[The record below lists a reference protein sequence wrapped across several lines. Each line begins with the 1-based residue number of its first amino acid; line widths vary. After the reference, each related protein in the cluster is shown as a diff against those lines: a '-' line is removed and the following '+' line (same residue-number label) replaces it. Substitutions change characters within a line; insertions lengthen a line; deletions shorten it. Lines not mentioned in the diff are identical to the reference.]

1 MKKIFRLLFSRLT
14 VIFLAILLQIVA
26 VALFVTV
33 FQSYYLWIRIVSSA
47 ITVIVL
53 LGIINRDMTI
63 EGKLP
68 WALTVALLPVFGTIL
83 YLCFSRNYASRRER
97 KLFETLPSAEFN
109 DANIPVPE
117 NIAGQMRY
125 LNKMGNTTFSN
136 TDTYY
141 FANGEDFWKDLLAEL
156 NKAEKFIFMEYFI
169 VERGKMFDA
178 ILEILQRKVKEGV
191 EVRLMYDDVGSLPH
205 IGHLFCHQMRKT
217 GINCVRF
224 GKLRPFVS
232 AVYNN
237 RDHRKI
243 TVIDGKIAYTG
254 GINLADEY
262 INETHP
268 FGHWKDTAVK
278 LDGEGV
284 AGLTY
289 MFLQMFDIAQNKSE
303 RYEKYFV
310 ETAMYS
316 KEREQLNDGINRGI
330 VVPFADGPKP
340 LYPDYVAR
348 SAYLN
353 MINLAEKSL
362 YITTPYLVCDEAF
375 NEAIIRTADRG
386 VDVNIIIPGI
396 PDKKSVYCL
405 TKQSANK
412 LVKHNVKLY
421 VYNKG
426 FVHAKGIVADDS
438 AGIVGTINLD
448 YRSFMHHYEDGVFMY
463 NTTAIAELKQDM
475 LETIAQ
481 CRKVTVSNKLSLW
494 EKVVCFFANVFR
506 PML

>member
-1 MKKIFRLLFSRLT
+1 MKKFFRLLFSRFT
-14 VIFLAILLQIVA
+14 VIFLAILLQVVA
-26 VALFVTV
+26 AALVITL
-33 FQSYYLWIRIVSSA
+33 FQSYYLWIRIISTA
-47 ITVIVL
+47 LTFIVL

-68 WALTVALLPVFGTIL
+68 WALIVALLPVFGVIL
-83 YLCFSRNYASRRER
+83 YLSFSRNYASKRER
-97 KLFETLPSAEFN
+97 KLFATLPRASFDNTVTNAP
-109 DANIPVPE
+109 ANIE
-117 NIAGQMRY
+117 GQMKY
-125 LNKMGNTTFSN
+125 LNKMGNYSFKN
-136 TDTYY
+136 TDTTY
-141 FANGEDFWKDLLAEL
+141 FSSGEDFWKDLLFELENAER
-156 NKAEKFIFMEYFI
+156 FIFMEYFI
-169 VERGKMFDA
+169 IERGKMFDP
-178 ILEILQRKVKEGV
+178 ILDILKRKVKEGV

-205 IGHLFCHQMRKT
+205 IGHPFCHQVRKS
-217 GINCVRF
+217 GIDCVRF
-224 GKLRPFVS
+224 GKLKPFVS

-243 TVIDGKIAYTG
+243 TVIDGKIGYTG

-268 FGHWKDTAVK
+268 FGYWKDTAVK
-278 LDGEGV
+278 LVGDGV
-284 AGLTY
+284 AALTY

-303 RYEKYFV
+303 GYEKYLV
-310 ETAMYS
+310 ATALYAN
-316 KEREQLNDGINRGI
+316 EREQTNVNNNCGI
-330 VVPFADGPKP
+330 VIPFADGPKP

-375 NEAIIRTADRG
+375 NDAIIRAADRG
-386 VDVNIIIPGI
+386 VDVNIVIPNI

-421 VYNKG
+421 AYTNG
-426 FVHAKGIVADDS
+426 FIHAKGIVADNVC
-438 AGIVGTINLD
+438 GIVGTINLD

-463 NTTAIAELKQDM
+463 ETNALRQLKEDMVATITESEPLTT
-475 LETIAQ
+475 
-481 CRKVTVSNKLSLW
+481 SNKLKLW
-494 EKVVCFFANVFR
+494 EKVVCFCANVFR

>member
-1 MKKIFRLLFSRLT
+1 MKKLFRLLFSRFTL
-14 VIFLAILLQIVA
+14 IFLAILLQIVA
-26 VALFVTV
+26 VALLITV
-33 FQSYYLWIRIVSSA
+33 FQSYYVWISIIFAA
-47 ITVIVL
+47 ITLVVL
-53 LGIINRDMTI
+53 LDIINRDMTI

-68 WALTVALLPVFGTIL
+68 WALVVALLPVLGIIL
-83 YLCFSRNYASRRER
+83 YISFARNYASKRER
-97 KLFETLPSAEFN
+97 KIFAALPRASFDNKTAE
-109 DANIPVPE
+109 VPE
-117 NIAGQMRY
+117 NVMGQIKY
-125 LNKMGNTTFSN
+125 LNKMGNSSFNN
-136 TDTYY
+136 TDTEY
-141 FANGEDFWKDLLAEL
+141 FTDGEGFWQDLLAEL
-156 NKAEKFIFMEYFI
+156 DKAEKFIFMEYFI

-178 ILEILQRKVKEGV
+178 ILEILKRKASQGV

-205 IGHLFCHQMRKT
+205 VGHPFCHNMRKL
-217 GINCVRF
+217 GIDCVRF
-224 GKLRPFVS
+224 GKLKPIVS

-243 TVIDGKIAYTG
+243 TVIDGKVGYTG

-268 FGHWKDTAVK
+268 FGYWKDTAVK
-278 LDGEGV
+278 LTGDGV
-284 AGLTY
+284 AALTY
-289 MFLQMFDIAQNKSE
+289 MFLQMFDIAQNRSE

-310 ETAMYS
+310 ETALFD
-316 KEREQLNDGINRGI
+316 KERAKSDENQNLGI
-330 VVPFADGPKP
+330 VIPFGDGPKP

-375 NEAIIRTADRG
+375 NEAIIRAADRG
-386 VDVNIIIPGI
+386 IDVNIVIPGI

-405 TKQSANK
+405 SKQNANK
-412 LVKHNVKLY
+412 LVNHGVKLY
-421 VYNKG
+421 SYTRG
-426 FVHAKGIVADDS
+426 FIHAKGIVADDT

-463 NTTAIAELKQDM
+463 QTQALRELKEDMLSTIAESQPILK
-475 LETIAQ
+475 
-481 CRKVTVSNKLSLW
+481 SNKLNFA
-494 EKVVCFFANVFR
+494 EKIVCFFANVFR

>member
-1 MKKIFRLLFSRLT
+1 MKKFFRLLFSRFT
-14 VIFLAILLQIVA
+14 VIFFAILLQVFA
-26 VALFVTV
+26 AALVITV
-33 FQSYYLWIRIVSSA
+33 FQSYYVWIRIISTA

-68 WALTVALLPVFGTIL
+68 WALIVALLPVFGVIL
-83 YLCFSRNYASRRER
+83 YLSFSHNYAGRRER
-97 KLFETLPSAEFN
+97 KLFAALPQASFDNKTA
-109 DANIPVPE
+109 DVPQSV
-117 NIAGQMRY
+117 AGQIRY
-125 LNKMGNTTFSN
+125 LNKMGNFSFDA
-136 TDTYY
+136 TDTEY
-141 FANGEDFWKDLLAEL
+141 FASGEEFWKDLLDEL
-156 NKAEKFIFMEYFI
+156 GKAEKFIFMEYFI

-178 ILEILQRKVKEGV
+178 VLDILKRKVKEGV

-205 IGHLFCHQMRKT
+205 VGHPFCHNMRKL
-217 GINCVRF
+217 GIDCVRF
-224 GKLRPFVS
+224 GKLKPFVS

-243 TVIDGKIAYTG
+243 TVIDGKVGYTG

-268 FGHWKDTAVK
+268 FGYWKDTAVK
-278 LDGEGV
+278 LVGNGV

-303 RYEKYFV
+303 HYEKYFV
-310 ETAMYS
+310 ETALFA
-316 KEREQLNDGINRGI
+316 KEREQITDEKNLGI
-330 VVPFADGPKP
+330 VIPFADGPKP

-362 YITTPYLVCDEAF
+362 YVTTPYLVCDEAF
-375 NEAIIRTADRG
+375 TDAIVRAADRG
-386 VDVNIIIPGI
+386 IDVNIVIPGI

-405 TKQSANK
+405 SKQSANK
-412 LVKHNVKLY
+412 LVKHGVK
-421 VYNKG
+421 VYSYTKG
-426 FVHAKGIVADDS
+426 FIHAKGIVADDS
-438 AGIVGTINLD
+438 VGIVGTINLD

-463 NTTAIAELKQDM
+463 ETEALRELKKDM
-475 LETIAQ
+475 LAVIDESQ
-481 CRKVTVSNKLSLW
+481 CITESHKLKLW
-494 EKVVCFFANVFR
+494 EKVVCFCANVFR

>member
-1 MKKIFRLLFSRLT
+1 MKKLFRLLFSRLT
-14 VIFLAILLQIVA
+14 VIFFAILLQILA
-26 VALFVTV
+26 VYLV
-33 FQSYYLWIRIVSSA
+33 FAFFEAYYVWIRVVSTA

-83 YLCFSRNYASRRER
+83 YLAFSRNYASKRER
-97 KLFETLPSAEFN
+97 KLFATLPNADLN
-109 DANIPVPE
+109 QAGANAPE
-117 NIAGQMRY
+117 NIAGQIRY
-125 LNKMGNTTFSN
+125 LNRMGAFTFTE
-136 TDTYY
+136 TDTTY
-141 FANGEDFWKDLLAEL
+141 FATGEEFWTDLLTEL
-156 NKAEKFIFMEYFI
+156 DKAKKYIFMEYFI

-178 ILEILQRKVKEGV
+178 ILDILKRKVKDGV

-205 IGHLFCHQMRKT
+205 VGHPFCREMRKL
-217 GINCVRF
+217 GVNCVRF
-224 GKLRPFVS
+224 GKLKPFVS

-243 TVIDGKIAYTG
+243 TVIDGRVGYTG

-278 LDGEGV
+278 LVGQGV

-289 MFLQMFDIAQNKSE
+289 MFLQMFSLAQNKSDNF
-303 RYEKYFV
+303 EKYLV
-310 ETAMYS
+310 ETAVFS
-316 KEREQLNDGINRGI
+316 KERERTEENKGI
-330 VVPFADGPKP
+330 VIPFADGPKP

-362 YITTPYLVCDEAF
+362 YVTTPYLVCDEAF
-375 NEAIIRTADRG
+375 NEALIRASERG
-386 VDVNIIIPGI
+386 VDVNIVIPGV

-405 TKQSANK
+405 TKQSAYK
-412 LVKHNVKLY
+412 LTRHDVKLY
-421 VYNKG
+421 VYSKG
-426 FVHAKGIVADDS
+426 FVHAKGIVADDK

-448 YRSFMHHYEDGVFMY
+448 YRSFVHHYEDGVFMY
-463 NTTAIAELKQDM
+463 ETEAVEALREDMLNTIAECTPLTKGHKLKFG
-475 LETIAQ
+475 
-481 CRKVTVSNKLSLW
+481 
-494 EKVVCFFANVFR
+494 EKIVCFFANVFR

>member
-1 MKKIFRLLFSRLT
+1 M
-14 VIFLAILLQIVA
+14 
-26 VALFVTV
+26 FVTV

-68 WALTVALLPVFGTIL
+68 WALTVALLPIFGTIL

-97 KLFETLPSAEFN
+97 KLFATLPGAEFN
-109 DANIPVPE
+109 DASISVPE

-224 GKLRPFVS
+224 GKLRPFIS

-353 MINLAEKSL
+353 MINLSEKSL

-375 NEAIIRTADRG
+375 NEAIIRSADRG

-475 LETIAQ
+475 IETIAQ

-494 EKVVCFFANVFR
+494 KKVVCFFANVFR

>member
-1 MKKIFRLLFSRLT
+1 MKKFFRLLFSRFT
-14 VIFLAILLQIVA
+14 VIFFAILLQIVA
-26 VALFVTV
+26 VALVVTV
-33 FQSYYLWIRIVSSA
+33 FQSYYVWISIISA
-47 ITVIVL
+47 VLTLIVL
-53 LGIINRDMTI
+53 LDIINRDMTI

-68 WALTVALLPVFGTIL
+68 WALIVALLPVFGVIL
-83 YLCFSRNYASRRER
+83 YLSFARNYASKRER
-97 KLFETLPSAEFN
+97 KLFAALPRANFDNTTAE
-109 DANIPVPE
+109 VPK
-117 NIAGQMRY
+117 NVVGQINY
-125 LNKMGNTTFSN
+125 LNKMGNFSFSR
-136 TDTYY
+136 TSTEY
-141 FANGEDFWKDLLAEL
+141 FASGEEFWVDLLAEL
-156 NKAEKFIFMEYFI
+156 DKAEKFIFMEYFI

-178 ILEILQRKVKEGV
+178 ILDILKRKVKEGV

-205 IGHLFCHQMRKT
+205 VGHPFCHNMRKL
-217 GINCVRF
+217 GIDCVRY
-224 GKLRPFVS
+224 GKLKPIVS

-243 TVIDGKIAYTG
+243 TVIDGKVGYTG
-254 GINLADEY
+254 GLNLADEY

-268 FGHWKDTAVK
+268 FGYWKDTAVK
-278 LDGEGV
+278 LVGDGV
-284 AGLTY
+284 ASLTY

-310 ETAMYS
+310 ETALFV
-316 KEREQLNDGINRGI
+316 KEREQITDGDNLGI
-330 VVPFADGPKP
+330 VIPFADGPKP

-375 NEAIIRTADRG
+375 NDALIRAADRG
-386 VDVNIIIPGI
+386 IDVNIVIPGI

-405 TKQSANK
+405 SKQNANK
-412 LVKHNVKLY
+412 LVKHGAKLY
-421 VYNKG
+421 SYTKG
-426 FVHAKGIVADDS
+426 FIHAKGIVADD
-438 AGIVGTINLD
+438 AVGIVGTINLD

-463 NTTAIAELKQDM
+463 DTTALRELKNDMLTTIAESEKITS
-475 LETIAQ
+475 E
-481 CRKVTVSNKLSLW
+481 NKLTSW